1 VLFPGVDPTPE
12 VEQIGLEHDIT
23 QDNGKFMNIS
33 MGEGQE
39 TRAARELEKAA
50 ENGTWVMLQ
59 NIHLMT
65 AWC

>member
-1 VLFPGVDPTPE
+1 
-12 VEQIGLEHDIT
+12 
-23 QDNGKFMNIS
+23 

-39 TRAARELEKAA
+39 SRAARELEKAS

>member
-1 VLFPGVDPTPE
+1 
-12 VEQIGLEHDIT
+12 
-23 QDNGKFMNIS
+23 MNIS

-39 TRAARELEKAA
+39 TRAARELEKAS